1 MKLLLTSAGISTQ
14 AISDELLKMA
24 GKQFA
29 ELKVAFIPTAA
40 GIYEDKWFVIKDRK
54 QLIDLGINVRDVDI
68 NGKTP
73 QKVASELSGCDIIFV
88 AGGNTF
94 YLLQKIRESGVDQV
108 IKKMVESGVIY
119 IGSSAGSIVVGPSL
133 EPIKASDDPS
143 QAPQLKSFEGLGF
156 VDFVV
161 LPHSGKEK
169 YLAKHN
175 ALAEEYKDQYKLIP
189 ITDEQAIAVE
199 NGDFK
204 II

>member
-24 GKQFA
+24 GKTFT

-40 GIYEDKWFVIKDRK
+40 DTYEDKWFVIKDRK
-54 QLIDLGINVRDVDI
+54 QLTDLGMSVMDVNI

-73 QKVASELSGCDIIFV
+73 QEVSTALGGCDIIFV

-94 YLLQKIRESGVDQV
+94 YLLQKIRESGADQV
-108 IKKMVESGVIY
+108 IKDLVERGVIY
-119 IGSSAGSIVVGPSL
+119 IGSSAGSVVVGPSL
-133 EPIKASDDPS
+133 KPIKTSDDPS

-156 VDFVV
+156 VDFVI

-169 YLAKHN
+169 YLSKHN
-175 ALAEEYKDQYKLIP
+175 ALVEEYKDRYKLIL

-199 NGDFK
+199 DGEYK